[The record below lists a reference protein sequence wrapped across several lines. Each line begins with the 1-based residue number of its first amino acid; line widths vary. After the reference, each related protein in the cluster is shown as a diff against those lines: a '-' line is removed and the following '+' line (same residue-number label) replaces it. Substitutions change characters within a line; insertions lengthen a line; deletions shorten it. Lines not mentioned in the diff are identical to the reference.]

1 MTKQGAEII
10 NSELNVGNI
19 EAEEDIDDVIGTEQE
34 EKDTSDV
41 SNKYGD
47 NPRDKKND
55 MHKMRTSPGRVSHRP
70 EDWGP

>member
-47 NPRDKKND
+47 NPRDKK
-55 MHKMRTSPGRVSHRP
+55 K
-70 EDWGP
+70 